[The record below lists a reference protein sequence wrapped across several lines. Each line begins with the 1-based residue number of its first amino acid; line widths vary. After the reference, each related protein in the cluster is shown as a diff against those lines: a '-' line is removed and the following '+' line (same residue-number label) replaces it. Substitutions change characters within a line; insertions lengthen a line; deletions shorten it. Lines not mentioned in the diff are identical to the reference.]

1 MARLIT
7 WVASAA
13 ADHAQPVCGGRTV
26 VYAQNATSNDKFTAV
41 ENACGGSELGAL
53 LPCERP
59 ILARG
64 AGLNVELV
72 DRPSR
77 LLHTVPRR
85 RRACPECP
93 RAWIAA
99 SPFELTLALDSH
111 ATAALT
117 GAAALMREHQLVV
130 DLPSTSRQPLSC
142 AARPVATGRAMIS
155 SLWGAHARAHKRLPP
170 PWRWPNRPGRDV
182 APQSFVEMLPHNW
195 ALLVRRSAGGR
206 ALLARWAFALRCAN
220 CGWTDQYA
228 LQAVLWYLNATRSA
242 ADQNDDHVIGR
253 ADGVPVRVMRLRE
266 LQPPRSSQ

>member
-1 MARLIT
+1 MARAHYVGREPLPPIT
-7 WVASAA
+7 PSQYAVG
-13 ADHAQPVCGGRTV
+13 VLYI

-41 ENACGGSELGAL
+41 ERYLAEAASSARSSRANDPSLPAAL
-53 LPCERP
+53 
-59 ILARG
+59 AT
-64 AGLNVELV
+64 NVELV
-72 DRPSR
+72 DEKSFSLVLR
-77 LLHTVPRR
+77 TVPKET
-85 RRACPECP
+85 AHLPLWMP
-93 RAWIAA
+93 RVLAIAA

-111 ATAALT
+111 ATACTHGLH
-117 GAAALMREHQLVV
+117 AALMREHQLNRL
-130 DLPSTSRQPLSC
+130 DLAVNFEATIGLRSQP
-142 AARPVATGRAMIS
+142 ARRRHGLWAMIS

-242 ADQNDDHVIGR
+242 ADQ
-253 ADGVPVRVMRLRE
+253 E
-266 LQPPRSSQ
+266 